1 VNGELSFH
9 LLPDL
14 VFPVTLFRFFRLLT
28 LVCCLIFG
36 SSGAFAQTWGSE
48 SLPEL
53 GDSASSLISPQL
65 EKKIGQEIMNEIRQK
80 DPSYLDDPE
89 VEAYLN
95 RLGNQLAAASPNPG
109 IGFYFFPL
117 SDPMINAF
125 ATFGGFVGVNSG
137 LVLAVRN
144 ESELAGVLAH
154 EISHVTQHHL
164 ARGIIRQQQLS
175 TASLLAMAVAI
186 LAAHSNPDIA
196 GAAIAGGTAG
206 AIQAQLGYSR
216 DFEREADRIG
226 LQTLTKAGFDTRSM
240 SSFFSRLQQATRA
253 YENNA
258 PVYLR
263 THPLNTERISDMQNR
278 EQALPYRQHVDSL
291 EFRLVRAR
299 LDAMRGT
306 PDEAVSRF
314 SQLLEGRAI
323 LENRYGLA
331 VAQARKKDWAA
342 VDTTLS
348 AIPKDKA
355 SPLIER
361 LQAEAKVKRGN
372 VEGGLAAFKS
382 ALARFPEA
390 RAIVYSYADALL
402 GTRRTEE
409 ALRLLEQSIRQH
421 NQDIRLYKLSAE
433 ANAQA
438 GHMGA
443 HHQALAEAY
452 MLEGALPAAIEQL
465 ELAQKSPGNDFY
477 RASAIDARLRELKRR
492 QQEAGSASLSG
503 G

>member
-1 VNGELSFH
+1 MI
-9 LLPDL
+9 
-14 VFPVTLFRFFRLLT
+14 
-28 LVCCLIFG
+28 VCCLAFG
-36 SSGAFAQTWGSE
+36 AGGAFAQSWGSD

-53 GDSASSLISPQL
+53 GDSASALISPQL
-65 EKKIGQEIMNEIRQK
+65 EKKIGQEIMTNIRQK
-80 DPSYLDDPE
+80 DPSFLDDPE

-95 RLGNQLAAASPNPG
+95 RIGNRLAAASPNPG

-117 SDPMINAF
+117 NDPMINAF

-137 LVLAVRN
+137 LILAVRN

-164 ARGIIRQQQLS
+164 ARGIVRQQQLS
-175 TASLLAMAVAI
+175 TATLLAVAVAI
-186 LAAHSNPDIA
+186 LAAHSNPDVAVAAVA
-196 GAAIAGGTAG
+196 GSTAG
-206 AIQAQLGYSR
+206 AIQTQLGYSR

-258 PVYLR
+258 PAYLR

-306 PDEAVSRF
+306 PDEAVARF
-314 SQLLEGRAI
+314 SQLLAGRNI

-342 VDTTLS
+342 VENTLT
-348 AIPKDKA
+348 ATPKENKEI

-361 LQAEAKVKRGN
+361 LHAEARVKQGN
-372 VEGGLAAFKS
+372 IDGGLAAFKA

-390 RAIVYSYADALL
+390 RALVYSYAESLL
-402 GTRRTEE
+402 ETRHPEE
-409 ALRLLEQSIRQH
+409 ALRFLEQSVRKH
-421 NQDIRLYKLSAE
+421 NQDARLYKLLAQ
-433 ANAQA
+433 ANAQT
-438 GHMGA
+438 GHPGA
-443 HHQALAEAY
+443 QHQALAEAY
-452 MLEGALPAAIEQL
+452 VLEGALPAAIEQL

-477 RASAIDARLRELKRR
+477 RASAIDARLRELKKR
-492 QQEAGSASLSG
+492 QQEAARAAL
-503 G
+503 